1 MWNNSI
7 LLYDLQ
13 QNNSFSQIA
22 LSRFFLWKKLKNF
35 GTTFLPKCLDYCA
48 LGALISG
55 VFIYL
60 SMWEMIR
67 NDKITFAD
75 DGIILQMTTDF
86 ILPWSTEQKFYSFC
100 EKIRKVNQM
109 LNKINVSIALN
120 LEANFRKFNFNSNHE
135 G

>member
-1 MWNNSI
+1 MKEKN
-7 LLYDLQ
+7 
-13 QNNSFSQIA
+13 
-22 LSRFFLWKKLKNF
+22 NF
-35 GTTFLPKCLDYCA
+35 GTTFLVKCLHYCA

-86 ILPWSTEQKFYSFC
+86 ILPDGQLRKYFFHLWKKLKNTE
-100 EKIRKVNQM
+100 
-109 LNKINVSIALN
+109 LNVK
-120 LEANFRKFNFNSNHE
+120 
-135 G
+135 

>member
-1 MWNNSI
+1 
-7 LLYDLQ
+7 
-13 QNNSFSQIA
+13 
-22 LSRFFLWKKLKNF
+22 
-35 GTTFLPKCLDYCA
+35 
-48 LGALISG
+48 
-55 VFIYL
+55 
-60 SMWEMIR
+60 MIR